1 MAKCFADLWGVRHV
15 AAMGRGIGPRRG
27 GFLCGALG
35 LFRANV
41 DDAHRR
47 AVGREPQSDRTAD
60 AAASAGNDG
69 DFAVKTEISD
79 IAGCLAQRE
88 TPRFQGI
95 KSS

>member
-1 MAKCFADLWGVRHV
+1 
-15 AAMGRGIGPRRG
+15 
-27 GFLCGALG
+27 

-69 DFAVKTEISD
+69 DFAVKTEIS

>member
-1 MAKCFADLWGVRHV
+1 
-15 AAMGRGIGPRRG
+15 
-27 GFLCGALG
+27 